1 MILPENFRPSR
12 DAKMLLREVDAALR
26 AKDVKRLYQYR
37 QKLERKWWE
46 PGITALMFIAGLGF
60 VITIYKLIP
69 AGNPLLFGFVFFWFA
84 LFVFTLFITIEVFQA
99 RISAL
104 CMLYEI
110 LSRELEE
117 EHKQPHTEDAH
128 EAK

>member
-26 AKDVKRLYQYR
+26 AKDVKRLYIYR

-69 AGNPLLFGFVFFWFA
+69 AGNPLLFSFVFFWFA

-110 LSRELEE
+110 LSRELED
-117 EHKQPHTEDAH
+117 EHKQQQAADVHDP
-128 EAK
+128 K

>member
-1 MILPENFRPSR
+1 MILPEDFRPSR

-117 EHKQPHTEDAH
+117 EHKQPHTADAL
-128 EAK
+128 ETK